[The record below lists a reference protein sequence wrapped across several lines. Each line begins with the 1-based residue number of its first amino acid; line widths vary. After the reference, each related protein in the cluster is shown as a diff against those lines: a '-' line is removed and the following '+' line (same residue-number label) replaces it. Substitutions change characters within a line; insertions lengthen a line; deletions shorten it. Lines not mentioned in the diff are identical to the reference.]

1 MGSHS
6 WWLQQLF
13 YMQWLLK
20 SASLYV
26 VLCSSVL
33 KRKTKIWTYHPHL
46 KFNQEAILPF
56 SWCIMCV
63 GRDSLRHVNSFLE
76 VLRGPLG
83 TKAPFPFWEVEHC
96 TCTGSCTW
104 TWSTWKTQ
112 NITGLPN
119 RRSHPL
125 ATCQVF
131 VCWGDCSRA
140 DRHFPMTGKGDDRT
154 DWL

>member
-26 VLCSSVL
+26 VLCSEE
-33 KRKTKIWTYHPHL
+33 KKIWTYHPHL

-63 GRDSLRHVNSFLE
+63 GRDSLRQVNSFLE

-83 TKAPFPFWEVEHC
+83 TKAPFPFWEVEHFPLHMYWQLYMNMEYMEN
-96 TCTGSCTW
+96 TKHYGS
-104 TWSTWKTQ
+104 SQ
-112 NITGLPN
+112 QALPPFGHLSSFCMLGRLFESRPPLSHDRKG
-119 RRSHPL
+119 RR
-125 ATCQVF
+125 
-131 VCWGDCSRA
+131 
-140 DRHFPMTGKGDDRT
+140 
-154 DWL
+154 